1 MTAHSAVLR
10 GVTIGDGTSYRFDVE
25 PDGLG
30 LARFAATRLQRQW
43 TDGNQAL
50 GADRLVAREV
60 VFSVEVWDGST
71 FANGGA
77 AAVEAL
83 LAALLAAWAPV
94 RSGSLALT
102 VNIAGTDW
110 VLFGRPVEATVDAT
124 GLLYGWA
131 RARLVFEATDPRM
144 FSAAEASIVL
154 GLVAG
159 GGRTYPRTY
168 PLTYGA
174 GSDSDGVAVNAG
186 TFETDWVATIV
197 GPVTTPRITL
207 GETGQLVELDGD
219 VPSGSTLVVSSADG
233 SVLLDGS
240 PRPGWPTLLSRF
252 FKLPAGS
259 NTIRFR
265 AASGTGSCTFSWR
278 HAKL

>member
-1 MTAHSAVLR
+1 MTYSANLN
-10 GVTIGDGTSYRFDVE
+10 GVDMGGETIYRWRTTPTGMGHGTIAGSLITRAGVDGVFPLGTDTLPARIIAFDLYWVGDD
-25 PDGLG
+25 
-30 LARFAATRLQRQW
+30 
-43 TDGNQAL
+43 
-50 GADRLVAREV
+50 
-60 VFSVEVWDGST
+60 
-71 FANGGA
+71 A
-77 AAVEAL
+77 AAVE
-83 LAALLAAWAPV
+83 
-94 RSGSLALT
+94 RSGRTLAIAWTPQRSGTTNLT
-102 VNIAGTDW
+102 FTVADDEL
-110 VLFGRPVEATVDAT
+110 VCFGRPRLFEMDLSYASS
-124 GLLYGWA
+124 GHG
-131 RARLVFEATDPRM
+131 RARCEFEATDPRL
-144 FSAAEASIVL
+144 FSSTTNSIVL

-186 TFETDWVATIV
+186 TFETDWTATIV

-207 GETGQLVELDGD
+207 GETGQLVELDGV

-240 PRPGWPTLLSRF
+240 PRPGWPTLVSRF
-252 FKLPAGS
+252 FKLSAGS